1 MREWVYGRNPIYEV
15 LRARRRQ
22 SFRLMVAEGVQHKGR
37 LAEILQIGSTRRIP
51 VEQVPRSRLDT
62 IARDHQGIALE
73 TSGYPYSSLPDILD
87 AANRRGEPPFVLLLD
102 TLQDPQN
109 LGTMLRTAEIVGVH
123 GVLLP
128 LRRTVTVT
136 PAVVSAS
143 SGASEH
149 LLIAQANLSQAIE
162 KLKESGVWVIG
173 LEDSPAAK
181 SLDELDLSG
190 PLALVVGN
198 EGEGMRTLVRSACDL
213 FLKLPM
219 RGQIDSYNA
228 ATAGSIALFLAW
240 QANHFRGNRN
250 HY

>member
-1 MREWVYGRNPIYEV
+1 MREWVYGRNPIFEV

-22 SFRLMVAEGVQHKGR
+22 PFRLMVAEGVQHKGR
-37 LAEILQIGSTRRIP
+37 LAEILQLGSTRRIP
-51 VEQVPRSRLDT
+51 VEQVPRSRLDA

-128 LRRTVTVT
+128 LRRTVRVT

-162 KLKESGVWVIG
+162 KLKETGVWVIG
-173 LEDSPAAK
+173 LEESPAAK

-213 FLKLPM
+213 LLRLPM

-240 QANHFRGNRN
+240 QAHHFLGNQNH
-250 HY
+250 H